1 MFGRTAHTHV
11 HAQIHVRTKKG
22 SLKGKTQE
30 NILKQGGTDRMCT
43 REGMSK
49 EQGKRNVK
57 MQLEESKTGYRKE
70 RRMMNWSGDERLD
83 TKMFGKNLTVVTR
96 VCAPRSAEHRRIR
109 LLADRERYDFPFFF
123 GAKTSQGRKLALCI
137 RCTRVVHGTYTVV
150 HKHTET
156 QTETQTG
163 HSSRP
168 RERFSRL
175 SCSNSSRR

>member
-1 MFGRTAHTHV
+1 MFMLPAYFRFVLRLRARMVLNGSPQTFRRLVPTSQRRIARAFFHRHTHSV
-11 HAQIHVRTKKG
+11 CVLFFVWTHRTHTRTRTNTRSVKIKKG

-49 EQGKRNVK
+49 EQGKRNIK

-96 VCAPRSAEHRRIR
+96 VCVRPDQQNTAESV
-109 LLADRERYDFPFFF
+109 Y
-123 GAKTSQGRKLALCI
+123 
-137 RCTRVVHGTYTVV
+137 
-150 HKHTET
+150 
-156 QTETQTG
+156 
-163 HSSRP
+163 
-168 RERFSRL
+168 
-175 SCSNSSRR
+175 